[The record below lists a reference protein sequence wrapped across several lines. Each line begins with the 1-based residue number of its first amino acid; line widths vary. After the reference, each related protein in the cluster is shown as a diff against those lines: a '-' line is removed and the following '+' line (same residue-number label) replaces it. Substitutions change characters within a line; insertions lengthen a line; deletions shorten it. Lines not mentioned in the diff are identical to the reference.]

1 MCWLNLLTVICCEV
15 VVCLSF
21 FLFNEHLLVLTLVN
35 FNPRSKLGSN
45 RRANISI
52 SPIREVN
59 RGPTD
64 LKQSSFAQKADLE
77 LGTCYEI
84 SFLMSLPF
92 VVRAWPQSEFLAGE
106 PTDCC
111 NRF

>member
-1 MCWLNLLTVICCEV
+1 M
-15 VVCLSF
+15 
-21 FLFNEHLLVLTLVN
+21 TLVN

-64 LKQSSFAQKADLE
+64 LEQSSFAQKADLE

-92 VVRAWPQSEFLAGE
+92 VVRDWPQSEFLAGG
-106 PTDCC
+106 T
-111 NRF
+111 NGLLQSVLMWFFRAAS